1 PNRLTRPSTLMTASG
16 MESAIRPIWG
26 MAAGRATAA
35 APPAKEFAMT
45 GNEAVAGRAPAVE
58 TPGRV
63 RLRTLVYIRWIA
75 VLGQLLTLLVVH
87 YGLGFDLPFATCIAV
102 IAISAALNIAITV
115 RRSLSDH
122 LTDRVAAQ
130 YLAYDILQL
139 SVLLFLT
146 GGLQNPFSV
155 LIL

>member
-1 PNRLTRPSTLMTASG
+1 MSWPSTSTVPDVGISRPSSIEIVVVLPAPLPPSRATVVPRATVKSRPATASTLPNRLTRPSTLMTASG

-87 YGLGFDLPFATCIAV
+87 YGLGFDL
-102 IAISAALNIAITV
+102 
-115 RRSLSDH
+115 
-122 LTDRVAAQ
+122 
-130 YLAYDILQL
+130 
-139 SVLLFLT
+139 
-146 GGLQNPFSV
+146 
-155 LIL
+155 